1 MSISVIK
8 TNICNLK
15 KIHPFILKN
24 DVIINNRF
32 IDENQRIKKNRRMPL
47 FISSP
52 TKNINIKKLISNN
65 LEKITE
71 IKSSNDKVVK
81 SKILPDINSKIFE
94 EEFEFKKSNFNS
106 IFKTYRKNTK
116 NNNYRKEIAKIDYST
131 KFSTEPNK
139 LNSNKSIKNSKM
151 NIFLEK
157 NNNILSKPKIFKIK
171 NNKTPFKDN
180 FLSKTIYKENNEKN
194 SDFITNVGTLKLNN
208 MKLNSVYSKTSNNI
222 LKKFSFKKDK
232 SIESLDDNSIWN
244 DYTRLEKYKSEEKLK
259 KKKKVKDEI
268 LNMVNMFKNS
278 YNFKRGKIEDNKN
291 VKEKYLYF
299 LEDCSL
305 ALRLNILKNNIHD
318 ERGGKQSKRLIYD
331 PLNT

>member
-52 TKNINIKKLISNN
+52 TKNINIKTLISNN

>member
-52 TKNINIKKLISNN
+52 TKNINIKTLISNN

-94 EEFEFKKSNFNS
+94 EEFEFKKFNFNS

-194 SDFITNVGTLKLNN
+194 SDFITNVGTFKLNN

-244 DYTRLEKYKSEEKLK
+244 DYTRLERYKSEEKLK